1 MNSKEEV
8 KIVNIQ
14 LISTFLFILSLVI
27 SLLLTYNSKLEVE
40 GKKGF
45 LNDKQNYSISVFNR
59 IFIVCLSLAFLYTN
73 IKNKEIAKSKSEN
86 TNPFN
91 LQIMASELSLLA
103 ALIVTYVVVSS
114 GEYSIITSVE
124 NPSL

>member
-73 IKNKEIAKSKSEN
+73 IKNKEIAKSKSVN
-86 TNPFN
+86 THPFN